1 MPLFTRCNI
10 GLGCP
15 QNVFV
20 KFQHKIPKIYYNHL
34 KISFLGPVS
43 KSITILNVNELHPHP
58 AFGWRRHSHTCG
70 SRSKQNNSEGPAV
83 LNVIQPYMFESEYI
97 NSLWSDPDDE
107 ETPAE

>member
-43 KSITILNVNELHPHP
+43 KSITILNVNKLHIPTLPLDEGVTHIP
-58 AFGWRRHSHTCG
+58 VAVGL
-70 SRSKQNNSEGPAV
+70 SR
-83 LNVIQPYMFESEYI
+83 M
-97 NSLWSDPDDE
+97 
-107 ETPAE
+107 